1 MRALAE
7 FIMRGRAQA
16 AMVAL
21 FGSFVPFVSP
31 ATIALVS
38 LRRGGLDG
46 FFVIAWAMLPVIVMT
61 VVNPE
66 TLPMAFY
73 SLCVLVTVIGPAL
86 VLRSLSLWSSSV
98 MGLVALAATGGL
110 VFGLTFP
117 EFNAQ
122 LIEELNQTQAQ
133 VEAEGQ
139 SESQQGGE
147 AVESVEIT
155 TTLIAGLMAALVGFN
170 ALLAL
175 VIGRWWQALLYNPGG
190 FREEFHQFRLSK
202 TQALLCFGA
211 AVLCTA
217 RPNYFLFWGLL
228 ASLPLLLACAA
239 VVHNRVYAK
248 GWGLPWLVLFYLS
261 IFFQPFFLV
270 AFSIGFTDSWVDYRR
285 RFGPQTPQDS
295 NKGE

>member
-1 MRALAE
+1 
-7 FIMRGRAQA
+7 MRGRAQA
-16 AMVAL
+16 AVVAL

-31 ATIALVS
+31 ATVALVS
-38 LRRGGLDG
+38 LRRGGMDG
-46 FFVIAWAMLPVIVMT
+46 FFVLAWAVLPVVVMT
-61 VVNPE
+61 IASPE

-73 SLCVLVTVIGPAL
+73 SLCVLVAVIGPAL
-86 VLRSLSLWSSSV
+86 VLRSLSLWPSSIMS
-98 MGLVALAATGGL
+98 LVVLAATGGL

-122 LIEELNQTQAQ
+122 LIEELNQTQEQ
-133 VEAEGQ
+133 IQAEVQ
-139 SESQQGGE
+139 TESQDSAE
-147 AVESVEIT
+147 TVEGVEIT
-155 TTLIAGLMAALVGFN
+155 TTLIAGLMAVLVGFQ

-211 AVLCTA
+211 AAMCMA
-217 RPNYFLFWGLL
+217 RPNYYLFWGLL
-228 ASLPLLLACAA
+228 AALPLLLVCAA

-261 IFFQPFFLV
+261 IMFQPFLLV
-270 AFSIGFTDSWVDYRR
+270 AFTIGFTDSWVDYRR
-285 RFGPQTPQDS
+285 RFGPQTPQRS
-295 NKGE
+295 NTDE